1 MHDMRLFVLITGLFC
16 FTSVV
21 FSQSPLP
28 KGSSQLNV
36 GVGLSSWGIP
46 FYLGFDAGMK
56 NDFSLGAE
64 VSFRH
69 NYENWKQNR
78 YRHNIIGLS
87 GNANYHFNRVFGMT
101 PRWDLYAGLNIGFY
115 IWNYAPDYDGKK
127 TSGLGLGAQ
136 VGGRYYFSSKAGIN
150 FEFGSGNAFSGG
162 KVGLSFRL

>member
-1 MHDMRLFVLITGLFC
+1 ML
-16 FTSVV
+16 
-21 FSQSPLP
+21 FSQTPLP

-64 VSFRH
+64 ASFRR

-78 YRHNIIGLS
+78 YRHSIIGIS
-87 GNANYHFNRVFGMT
+87 GNANYHFNRVFGIT
-101 PRWDLYAGLNIGFY
+101 PNWDLYAGLNIGFY
-115 IWNYAPDYDGKK
+115 IWNYAPNYDGNK

-136 VGGRYYFSSKAGIN
+136 IGGRYYFSNKTGIN

-162 KVGLSFRL
+162 KVGLSFKL

>member
-1 MHDMRLFVLITGLFC
+1 MRLFSFIAVLIY
-16 FTSVV
+16 TSTML
-21 FSQSPLP
+21 FSQTPLP

-56 NDFSLGAE
+56 NDFSLGVE
-64 VSFRH
+64 GSFRY
-69 NYENWKQNR
+69 NYENWRQNR
-78 YRHNIIGLS
+78 YRHNIIGIS

-101 PRWDLYAGLNIGFY
+101 PNWDLYAGLNIGFY
-115 IWNYAPDYDGKK
+115 IWNYAPGFDGNR

-136 VGGRYYFSSKAGIN
+136 VGGRYYFSSKTGIN

-162 KVGLSFRL
+162 KVGLSFKL